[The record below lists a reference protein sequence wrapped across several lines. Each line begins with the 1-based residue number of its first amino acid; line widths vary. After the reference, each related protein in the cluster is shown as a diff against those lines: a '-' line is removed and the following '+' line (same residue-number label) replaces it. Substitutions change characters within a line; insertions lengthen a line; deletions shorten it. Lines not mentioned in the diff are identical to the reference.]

1 MREIKKT
8 RQSTCLTT
16 VWCDYLM
23 QAFVLC
29 RNLLPGLGEL
39 KVPDGHLGGT
49 AGSLESW
56 HGENHQG
63 KRREIPTATDSACAS
78 ESGGTQLRLGGAGRE
93 WDAWIWD
100 SMVLWPLPS
109 DFVFFPT
116 GGLFAWED
124 MAIWKPTL
132 ELEPIVLKT
141 DGAWIRIDHKDK
153 GELLIGLACPRQ
165 SLNMS

>member
-1 MREIKKT
+1 MFNNSVMWLSDASLCPLPKPFARPW
-8 RQSTCLTT
+8 RAQSPGRPSWRNSWQPWKLT
-16 VWCDYLM
+16 W
-23 QAFVLC
+23 
-29 RNLLPGLGEL
+29 RKSPR
-39 KVPDGHLGGT
+39 
-49 AGSLESW
+49 
-56 HGENHQG
+56 

>member
-1 MREIKKT
+1 MFNRNSQQCDVTI
-8 RQSTCLTT
+8 
-16 VWCDYLM
+16 WCTPLSFAE
-23 QAFVLC
+23 AF
-29 RNLLPGLGEL
+29 LPGLGEL

-63 KRREIPTATDSACAS
+63 KRREIPSKATDSACAS

-100 SMVLWPLPS
+100 SMVLWPIPFRLP
-109 DFVFFPT
+109 FFFST
-116 GGLFAWED
+116 GGLFD
-124 MAIWKPTL
+124 GH
-132 ELEPIVLKT
+132 LKGHT
-141 DGAWIRIDHKDK
+141 WTWTNSSYRWRIFHMDPHGHKDK
-153 GELLIGLACPRQ
+153 GELLIRLACPRQ